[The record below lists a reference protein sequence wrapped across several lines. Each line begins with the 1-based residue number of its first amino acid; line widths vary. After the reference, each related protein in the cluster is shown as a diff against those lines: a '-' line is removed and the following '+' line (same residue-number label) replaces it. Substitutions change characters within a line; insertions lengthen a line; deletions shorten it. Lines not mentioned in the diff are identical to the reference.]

1 MYDKN
6 LREIRMFLDSIP
18 GDIEKTADSQICF
31 NLVEEIA
38 IEVLDSRFIEFESC
52 LLEKFLLD
60 YLRVRQH
67 EYALMTSLALY
78 DINLTLKLHD
88 SF

>member
-18 GDIEKTADSQICF
+18 GDIEETADSQICF

-60 YLRVRQH
+60 YLRVRQR
-67 EYALMTSLALY
+67 EYALI
-78 DINLTLKLHD
+78 DID
-88 SF
+88 SPEPLRR